1 MVKSRAEKRAT
12 FCRTPE
18 DIQDVQRE
26 VEIMHHLAGHAH
38 ITRLKGSYEDK
49 GNVHLVMELC
59 SGGELFDRIVQRGHY
74 TYASTSGVRDT
85 EGGFLLQ
92 AEIVYE

>member
-1 MVKSRAEKRAT
+1 MLH
-12 FCRTPE
+12 RTPE

-26 VEIMHHLAGHAH
+26 VQIMHHLAGHIN

-49 GNVHLVMELC
+49 SGVHLVMELC

-74 TYASTSGVRDT
+74 T
-85 EGGFLLQ
+85 
-92 AEIVYE
+92 

>member
-1 MVKSRAEKRAT
+1 MQRLRWP
-12 FCRTPE
+12 FCCRTPE

-49 GNVHLVMELC
+49 GNVHLVMEIC

-74 TYASTSGVRDT
+74 TYASC
-85 EGGFLLQ
+85 
-92 AEIVYE
+92 

>member
-1 MVKSRAEKRAT
+1 MQQWQYSVPQIGLLTVKAW
-12 FCRTPE
+12 CRTPE

-26 VEIMHHLAGHAH
+26 VEIMHHLAGHAN

-74 TYASTSGVRDT
+74 TCACSP
-85 EGGFLLQ
+85 
-92 AEIVYE
+92 

>member
-1 MVKSRAEKRAT
+1 ML
-12 FCRTPE
+12 CRTPE

-26 VEIMHHLAGHAH
+26 VEIMHHLAGHAN

-74 TYASTSGVRDT
+74 TYVPSSTNLFASVQVLVSKGAAMHH
-85 EGGFLLQ
+85 FS
-92 AEIVYE
+92 I